1 MENHGQAGWHD
12 GDGGIGETADRSV
25 WYPGA
30 RRVPSP
36 NQDARPEGEEISL
49 LVVHGISLPPG
60 EFGGPWI
67 DALFTNRLDPAAHP
81 HFREIAHLR
90 VSAHLLIDRDGRLTQ
105 FVPFDRRAWHA
116 GRSRFGDREACN
128 DFSIGIELEGADT
141 IPYTDAQYA
150 RLVELTRWLMRRYP
164 ALGPDRI
171 VGHCHIAPDRKTDPG
186 PAFDWARY
194 RAMLEAV
201 A

>member
-1 MENHGQAGWHD
+1 MENHGQSGWHD
-12 GDGGIGETADRSV
+12 GDRGIERANERDV

-30 RRVPSP
+30 RRLPSP

-49 LVVHGISLPPG
+49 LVIHGISLPPG

-67 DALFTNRLDPAAHP
+67 DALFANRLDPAAHP
-81 HFREIAHLR
+81 YFREIAHLH
-90 VSAHLLIDRDGRLTQ
+90 VSAHLLIDREGRLTQ
-105 FVPFDRRAWHA
+105 YVPFDRRAWHA

-128 DFSIGIELEGADT
+128 DFSIGIELEGTDT

-150 RLVELTRWLMRRYP
+150 RLAEVTRWLMRRYP
-164 ALGPDRI
+164 ALGRERI

-186 PAFDWARY
+186 PAFDWGRY
-194 RAMLEAV
+194 RAMLEGV